1 MIVDLRSHDERA
13 RDGVIP
19 GSVHVPRS
27 VLEWRVDPDSG
38 YSNPVV
44 ADDEVEL
51 ILVCHEGYSSSLA
64 AASLSGHRPRDGSRD
79 LVGGFDAWRDAGLET
94 IVGAA
99 ATGRAARHGRARPV
113 SYDPEAF
120 DAFEAAGWA
129 EKDAGAYDMLL
140 GRVTERFAEP
150 LLDAVEA
157 GPGTR
162 LLDLATGPGYVAG
175 RAVERGAEAVG
186 LDRSDAMLEFARE
199 HVPGAEFVRG
209 DVTAIPFEDESFD
222 AVTAAFLLLH
232 LGEPEQA
239 GAEAARVLE
248 PGGAAAFTVWDV
260 PSRGRW
266 LGVLVDA
273 IEDVGVSA
281 PADVP
286 AGPPFF
292 RFADEDGA
300 HRRSSPARVWLTR
313 RWTRSS
319 FPCTSA
325 ARTSSGTD

>member
-1 MIVDLRSHDERA
+1 M
-13 RDGVIP
+13 
-19 GSVHVPRS
+19 
-27 VLEWRVDPDSG
+27 
-38 YSNPVV
+38 
-44 ADDEVEL
+44 
-51 ILVCHEGYSSSLA
+51 
-64 AASLSGHRPRDGSRD
+64 
-79 LVGGFDAWRDAGLET
+79 
-94 IVGAA
+94 
-99 ATGRAARHGRARPV
+99 

-120 DAFEAAGWA
+120 DVFEAAGWA

-150 LLDAVEA
+150 LLDAVGA

-175 RAVERGAEAVG
+175 RAVARGAEAVG
-186 LDRSDAMLEFARE
+186 LDRSEAMLAFARE
-199 HVPGAEFVRG
+199 HVPGVEFVRG
-209 DVTAIPFEDESFD
+209 DVTDVPFEDESFD
-222 AVTAAFLLLH
+222 AVTGAFLLLH
-232 LGEPEQA
+232 LGEPERA

-292 RFADEDGA
+292 RFADEAELTELIAGA
-300 HRRSSPARVWLTR
+300 GLADPAVDAVEFPLHVGSADELWNGLIEGAVRMRAVVQAQSDDVQRAIRVHFDELLDVH
-313 RWTRSS
+313 
-319 FPCTSA
+319 
-325 ARTSSGTD
+325 SSGDGFDVSVAVKLGSGRKP

>member
-1 MIVDLRSHDERA
+1 M
-13 RDGVIP
+13 
-19 GSVHVPRS
+19 
-27 VLEWRVDPDSG
+27 
-38 YSNPVV
+38 
-44 ADDEVEL
+44 
-51 ILVCHEGYSSSLA
+51 
-64 AASLSGHRPRDGSRD
+64 
-79 LVGGFDAWRDAGLET
+79 
-94 IVGAA
+94 
-99 ATGRAARHGRARPV
+99 
-113 SYDPEAF
+113 SYDPSAF

-157 GPGTR
+157 GHGTR

-266 LGVLVDA
+266 LGVLADA
-273 IEDVGVSA
+273 IEEVGVSA

-286 AGPPFF
+286 ARTAVLPVRRRERAHPLITGAGL
-292 RFADEDGA
+292 ADRWW
-300 HRRSSPARVWLTR
+300 RRSS
-313 RWTRSS
+313 
-319 FPCTSA
+319 FHCMSA
-325 ARTSSGTD
+325 ARTSSGTG